1 MFLMEKCAY
10 IQEQQLH
17 ITTKSGEKIIVE
29 ILAVIQKKA
38 PYQSFFCFRQRLLEA
53 EKRGILKSSMYLLM
67 LKLICIF
74 FFVLSAIS
82 FITMLVLHTK
92 MLRHVIDALA
102 EKKIK
107 PKWWWNIPSTYRHV
121 YPDDKKTY
129 VIYSVCFYLFIIF
142 VLIGTFING
151 KIITLDRLWW
161 L

>member
-1 MFLMEKCAY
+1 
-10 IQEQQLH
+10 
-17 ITTKSGEKIIVE
+17 
-29 ILAVIQKKA
+29 
-38 PYQSFFCFRQRLLEA
+38 
-53 EKRGILKSSMYLLM
+53 MYLLM
-67 LKLICIF
+67 LKLICMF
-74 FFVLSAIS
+74 FFLLSAIS

-92 MLRHVIDALA
+92 MFRHVIDALA

-107 PKWWWNIPSTYRHV
+107 PKWWWNIPSTYRHA